1 MTPASPHRASARRP
15 MDDPLQSAVQR
26 GIPGFPAFALPVLSD
41 AVLSITEEHEILL
54 DPFSAYGA
62 AGAAALRHNRRA
74 VLIEYNPVTAFFAEI
89 LLRPASLPRLQWGFG
104 DVSGGCRDQIAGLYA
119 TRCPQCGGQGVIERT
134 GLAGGRPVRVLY
146 RCACSPKRLSKEP
159 DDADGRA
166 AERCTGLD
174 IPFWHPASRPPA
186 RPSPSRLSAD
196 GLPRRTTI
204 ALSVLWHAIERV
216 PENTIRNALKAAF
229 AASLESCIPSG
240 SKGRCRETN
249 PWISFAAA
257 FSRLYDMKKSTNRY
271 LSGAAIG
278 RSFADLAAGRANVVI
293 LGSTPAAPSGADI
306 PDKSIDGTVSALP
319 YSLADRADLTA
330 LQAAWLQKELDA
342 SGSIV
347 AGLNRGGPP
356 EERTDRIL
364 AAFHTVRRTAKAGSA
379 GRFHLPD
386 RGGMDLHSLVNLME
400 KSGLSPEG
408 IRYRPNPPR
417 GGYILSLQTG
427 KPDSAARPM
436 VAEQDL
442 LQKLAAAARGRFTIH
457 GSSVPVQTV
466 LHAFYQTLDEAGIST
481 VSKYA
486 VEDLLE
492 KAVASFASLRRG
504 RLALRKGKSRPAG
517 TRAALASARRA
528 VRNAEYLSENGGQA
542 DRMAWEKAIRRFS
555 GDNLTL
561 EDAAFLRAKIR
572 PAEIERRR
580 REHAAGLLRG
590 WGRALGF
597 TVRKPKGRLV
607 DILWR
612 TSSGRAFTFVPGKHG
627 IRVAGRSKG
636 GTAVAWGSLP
646 YPALDRAVAAWVLRC
661 PNQKEKF
668 SESPILP
675 ENNPQAEEIMRAETA
690 PAGDLRLKVVQNRAI
705 CAGHYL
711 MSVDL
716 PKGVDLQFAPGQ
728 FFHMVCD
735 PGAEKRRP
743 YPLTLRRPFSIHR
756 ARFPGFDPAA
766 LSGSGDLPEELLSSL
781 IRHPARIEFL
791 YRVVGE
797 GTERLSRVRKGTVLD
812 AIGPCGSGFA
822 PGEERTAVIVAGGI
836 GIAPLAA
843 LAEELR
849 FLGKEVLV
857 YVGAVGKDMLGLA
870 ATRGG
875 SCDEDD
881 LVGAIESEFREIGA
895 RVMTVCTDDGSAGE
909 RGLVTEMLEAG
920 IREGCVP
927 REDVRLYACGPKGML
942 RATAEVAVQYG
953 LDCRISL
960 EERMAC
966 GVGACYSCTVSVR
979 QPDGTESK
987 KRVCREGPVFDA
999 REIVWKD

>member
-1 MTPASPHRASARRP
+1 MTPASSHRASARRRS
-15 MDDPLQSAVQR
+15 DDPIRSAVGR
-26 GIPGFPAFALPVLSD
+26 GIPGFPVFALPVLSD

-62 AGAAALRHNRRA
+62 AGVAALRHNRRA
-74 VLIEYNPVTAFFAEI
+74 VLIECNPVTAFFAEV

-104 DVSGGCRDQIAGLYA
+104 DVGGACREQIAGLYA

-134 GLAGGRPVRVLY
+134 ELTGGRPVRILY

-159 DDADGRA
+159 DAADERA
-166 AERCTGLD
+166 ADRFSGLD

-186 RPSPSRLSAD
+186 RPSSPSFSAD
-196 GLPRRTTI
+196 ALPRRTTI

-216 PENTIRNALKAAF
+216 PENTLRNALKAAF
-229 AASLESCIPSG
+229 ATSLESCIPSG
-240 SKGRCRETN
+240 SKGRCREIN

-257 FSRLYDMKKSTNRY
+257 FSRLYDIKKSTNRF
-271 LSGAAIG
+271 LPGATIG
-278 RSFADLAAGRANVVI
+278 RSFADLSAGRANVVI
-293 LGSTPAAPSGADI
+293 LGRTPASPSGADI
-306 PDKSIDGTVSALP
+306 PDRSIDGTVSALP
-319 YSLADRADLTA
+319 CSLADRADLTA

-342 SGSIV
+342 SGNIV
-347 AGLNRGGPP
+347 TGLNRGGPP

-386 RGGMDLHSLVNLME
+386 RGGLDLHSLVNLME
-400 KSGLSPEG
+400 KSSLLPEG
-408 IRYRPNPPR
+408 VRYRPNHPR

-442 LQKLAAAARGRFTIH
+442 LQKLAAAARGRFAIH
-457 GSSVPVQTV
+457 GSSVSVQTV
-466 LHAFYQTLDEAGIST
+466 LHAFYQTLNEAEIST

-486 VEDLLE
+486 VEDLLA
-492 KAVASFASLRRG
+492 KAVASFALFRRG

-517 TRAALASARRA
+517 SRAALASARRA
-528 VRNAEYLSENGGQA
+528 VRNAELLSENSGGA
-542 DRMAWEKAIRRFS
+542 DRMVWEKAIRRLS
-555 GDNLTL
+555 GDSLTL
-561 EDAAFLRAKIR
+561 EDAAFLRVKIR

-580 REHAAGLLRG
+580 KEHAAGLLRG
-590 WGRALGF
+590 WGRALGYA
-597 TVRKPKGRLV
+597 VRRPQGRPA

-612 TSSGRAFTFVPGKHG
+612 TSSGRAFTFSPGKHG
-627 IRVAGRSKG
+627 VRVAGRSKG
-636 GTAVAWGSLP
+636 GSAVAWGSLP
-646 YPALDRAVAAWVLRC
+646 YPALDRAVAAWMSRR
-661 PNQKEKF
+661 PEKKGEF
-668 SESPILP
+668 SESPILS
-675 ENNPQAEEIMRAETA
+675 ENTSQAEGDSQAEIT
-690 PAGDLRLKVVQNRAI
+690 PAGDLRLKVVQNRVL
-705 CAGHYL
+705 CAEHYL
-711 MSVDL
+711 MTVDL
-716 PKGVDLQFAPGQ
+716 PKGVELQFTPGQ

-735 PGAEKRRP
+735 PGAEKRLP

-766 LSGSGDLPEELLSSL
+766 LSWTGDLPEELLASL
-781 IRHPARIEFL
+781 IRHPSRIEFL
-791 YRVVGE
+791 YRVAGE
-797 GTERLSRVRKGTVLD
+797 GTEQLSRVRKGTVLD

-822 PGEERTAVIVAGGI
+822 SSEERTAVIVAGGI

-849 FLGKEVLV
+849 FRGKEVLV

-875 SCDEDD
+875 SCDEGD
-881 LVGAIESEFREIGA
+881 LVGAIETEFREIGA

-927 REDVRLYACGPKGML
+927 RENVRLYACGPKGML
-942 RATAEVAVQYG
+942 RATAAVAASHG
-953 LDCRISL
+953 LDCRVSL

-979 QPDGTESK
+979 QPDGTEAK